1 MNAVG
6 ALGLF
11 VALALAPAARADPP
25 EVGVVA
31 GAAAEPIARR
41 LAAELRGRGY
51 RVRTVALPI
60 EADRFAELE
69 GLDASAWVEDAPPR
83 VRVCVLA
90 SERPCEALADAEVAV
105 LLIRAVESLR
115 AQLDDP
121 SGEAS
126 AEPPAPEPPPR
137 APPPPPPPPPA
148 HRWSLAVA
156 GSAVLPTSSL
166 STGAGAA
173 VVLAWSP
180 DPWLGLE
187 LGGFADLIAPEVSDA
202 RGVAVVDAR
211 MAWIGA
217 SLRIPETVLGG
228 HHLLIGG
235 AAGVAGVDVR
245 ASAAP
250 PFAARSTSLAS
261 AMLLAH
267 VTLVVHVIDRLELL
281 IGVRA
286 GSALPQPVLL
296 FGGDEIAR
304 WGAPFVALELG
315 AAADLTS
322 PARSFGWRAPPRAR
336 PSSAALLTGRRS
348 PSPLPGERG
357 AAPLGAP

>member
-1 MNAVG
+1 VSASIR
-6 ALGLF
+6 ALAF
-11 VALALAPAARADPP
+11 VVALALAPAARADPP

-60 EADRFAELE
+60 EADRFSELE
-69 GLDASAWVEDAPPR
+69 GLDASAWVEDAPAR

-90 SERPCEALADAEVAV
+90 SERPCEALADPEVAV

-126 AEPPAPEPPPR
+126 AEPPAPVPEPAAPVP
-137 APPPPPPPPPA
+137 APPPPAPPA

-156 GSAVLPTSSL
+156 GSAVMPTSSL
-166 STGAGAA
+166 STGAGAS

-187 LGGFADLIAPEVSDA
+187 LGGFADLIAPEISDA
-202 RGVAVVDAR
+202 RGTAVVDAR

-217 SLRIPETVLGG
+217 SLRIPETLLGG
-228 HHLLIGG
+228 HHLLVGA

-245 ASAAP
+245 ATATP
-250 PFAARSTSLAS
+250 PFSGRSTSLAS

-267 VTLVVHVIDRLELL
+267 ITMVVHVIDRLQLL
-281 IGVRA
+281 VGVRA
-286 GSALPQPVLL
+286 GSALPQPVLV
-296 FGGDEIAR
+296 FGGEEIAR

-322 PARSFGWRAPPRAR
+322 FPARAHD
-336 PSSAALLTGRRS
+336 
-348 PSPLPGERG
+348 
-357 AAPLGAP
+357 

>member
-1 MNAVG
+1 MSESIR
-6 ALGLF
+6 ALAFF

-60 EADRFAELE
+60 EADRFSELE

-90 SERPCEALADAEVAV
+90 SEPPCEALADTEVAV

-126 AEPPAPEPPPR
+126 AEPPAPAPEPAPVP
-137 APPPPPPPPPA
+137 APPPPPSPQ

-156 GSAVLPTSSL
+156 GSAVMPTSSL
-166 STGAGAA
+166 SSGAGAA

-180 DPWLGLE
+180 EPWLGLE

-202 RGVAVVDAR
+202 RGIAVVDAR

-217 SLRIPETVLGG
+217 SLRIPETLLGG

-250 PFAARSTSLAS
+250 PFAARSSALAS

-267 VTLVVHVIDRLELL
+267 VTMVVHVIDRLQLL
-281 IGVRA
+281 VGVRA

-296 FGGDEIAR
+296 FGGEEIAR

-322 PARSFGWRAPPRAR
+322 SPARAVD
-336 PSSAALLTGRRS
+336 
-348 PSPLPGERG
+348 
-357 AAPLGAP
+357 